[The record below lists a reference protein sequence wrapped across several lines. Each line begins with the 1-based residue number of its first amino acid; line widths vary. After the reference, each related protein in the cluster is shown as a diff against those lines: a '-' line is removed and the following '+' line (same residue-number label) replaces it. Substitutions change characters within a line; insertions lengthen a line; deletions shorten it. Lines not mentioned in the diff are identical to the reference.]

1 MLTAAKAFGATKI
14 VVTDVNSHNLALAE
28 KMGAT
33 KTYLQSKPAT
43 PQDVANKLKDM
54 LGPIGP
60 QIVFDCV
67 GLESTVQTAVLSCC
81 ERGRVV
87 IVGMAQEYVSVPMNM
102 LAAREVEMVGTQ
114 RYANTVS
121 SASRQ
126 CSGTCHRI
134 LADAHYALVS
144 AALAY
149 VLLTQLC
156 ACKCMAIAR
165 PCIGHRCLAHAIRC
179 RGSNGSSTARCV
191 VKHPPDCSHATLHPT
206 AWAVWS

>member
-1 MLTAAKAFGATKI
+1 MVLTAAKAFGATKI
-14 VVTDVNSHNLALAE
+14 VVTDVNSHNLALAD

-33 KTYLQSKPAT
+33 RTHLPPKAASPLETA
-43 PQDVANKLKDM
+43 DKLKEM
-54 LGPIGP
+54 LSPVGP

-121 SASRQ
+121 TFVRQ
-126 CSGTCHRI
+126 C
-134 LADAHYALVS
+134 
-144 AALAY
+144 
-149 VLLTQLC
+149 
-156 ACKCMAIAR
+156 
-165 PCIGHRCLAHAIRC
+165 IRHLMQ
-179 RGSNGSSTARCV
+179 STYTPSPAPQ
-191 VKHPPDCSHATLHPT
+191 HF
-206 AWAVWS
+206 